1 MSGKPLLILVFFL
14 AAAFAACMS
23 AAAFAVSMAA
33 AAFAVSMSGDVAA
46 DPLSD
51 AGPSTIFDAA
61 GRGDVDEIRRL
72 LAADPALVNAAT
84 PIGRTPLHLAA
95 AAGHTEAVKALL
107 SLGANPAARRARGA
121 TPLHEASGKGHL
133 AVVQALLDGGA
144 DPQSPDARG
153 CTPLTWAIR
162 GLRIPAVKLLQS
174 RTGPLDI
181 FSACALGDRPR
192 VKALLRGN
200 PALIR
205 CADDQGL
212 TPLHYAALGCEDPVR
227 QERMI
232 RLLLGRGADLYA
244 RESRKATPIMLA
256 EVMGYGDTA
265 DFLRRE
271 MFRRQARIWGGA
283 FGIAIV
289 VGAVQFA
296 VAKRHA
302 ARNRSRQPA

>member
-1 MSGKPLLILVFFL
+1 MTGKPLLILILFL
-14 AAAFAACMS
+14 AAFAA
-23 AAAFAVSMAA
+23 SMAA
-33 AAFAVSMSGDVAA
+33 AAFAVCMAGAVAA
-46 DPLSD
+46 APPSE

-61 GRGDVDEIRRL
+61 GKGDVDEVRRL
-72 LAADPALVNAAT
+72 LAADPVLVNATT

-95 AAGHTEAVKALL
+95 AAGHAEAVKALL
-107 SLGANPAARRARGA
+107 SLGANPAIRGARGA
-121 TPLHEASGKGHL
+121 TPLHEAAGKGHL

-153 CTPLTWAIR
+153 CTPLAWAIR
-162 GLRIPAVKLLQS
+162 ALRIPAVKLLQP
-174 RTGPLDI
+174 RTSPLDV

-192 VKALLRGN
+192 VKALLREN
-200 PALIR
+200 PTLIR
-205 CADDQGL
+205 RADDQGL
-212 TPLHYAALGCEDPVR
+212 TPLHYAALGGEDPVR

-256 EVMGYGDTA
+256 EVMRYGKTA

-271 MFRRQARIWGGA
+271 MFRRQARIWGGT

-296 VAKRHA
+296 AAKRHA
-302 ARNRSRQPA
+302 ARKGAS